1 MSDDAVFFDL
11 DGTLT
16 DSKLGITRSIQYAM
30 TKLGLAVPEA
40 DELHWCIGPPLKG
53 SFARLLDS
61 SDDTL
66 LDRAVSLYRERFG
79 TVGLFEN
86 TLYPLIPETLA
97 AVRSLGCDTYVVT
110 CKPSVFAQRIVEH
123 FGLSGLFE
131 RVYGSQLNGV
141 HTEKSEL
148 IAHVLRE
155 ESLPP
160 ARVVMIGDRWHDIA
174 GAKRCG
180 VRSIGVSY
188 GYGTERELRSHG
200 AELIADRPDAIPPLV
215 RSLLDGRR

>member
-16 DSKLGITRSIQYAM
+16 DSKPGITRSIQYAM
-30 TKLGLAVPEA
+30 TKLGWAALEA

-61 SDDTL
+61 SDDAL
-66 LDRAVSLYRERFG
+66 LDRAVSLYRERFA

-86 TLYPLIPETLA
+86 TLYPSIPEALA
-97 AVRSLGCDTYVVT
+97 AVRSLGCHTYVVT
-110 CKPSVFAQRIVEH
+110 SKPGVFAQRIVEH

-131 RVYGSQLNGV
+131 GVYGSQLNGA
-141 HTEKSEL
+141 HGEKSEL

-155 ESLPP
+155 ESLPA
-160 ARVVMIGDRWHDIA
+160 ARVVMVGDRWHDIV
-174 GAKRCG
+174 GAKSCG
-180 VRSIGVSY
+180 VQPLGVSY
-188 GYGTERELRSHG
+188 GYGTEEELRSHG
-200 AELIADRPDAIPPLV
+200 AVLIADSPDSIPPLV
-215 RSLLDGRR
+215 RSLLDR

>member
-30 TKLGLAVPEA
+30 TKLGQTPPDAG
-40 DELHWCIGPPLKG
+40 ELHWCIGPPLKG

-66 LDRAVSLYRERFG
+66 LDRAVSLYRERFA

-86 TLYPLIPETLA
+86 SLYPSIPEALA
-97 AVRSLGCDTYVVT
+97 AVRSLRCRTYVVT
-110 CKPSVFAQRIVEH
+110 SKPSVFAQRIVEH

-131 RVYGSQLNGV
+131 AVYGSQLNGT
-141 HTEKSEL
+141 HTEKWEL
-148 IAHVLRE
+148 IAHVLHV
-155 ESLPP
+155 ESLP
-160 ARVVMIGDRWHDIA
+160 ASRVVMVGDRWHDIV
-174 GAKRCG
+174 GAKSCG

-188 GYGTERELRSHG
+188 GYGIEDELKSHG
-200 AELIADRPDAIPPLV
+200 ATLIADSPDAIPPLV
-215 RSLLDGRR
+215 RSLLDR

>member
-30 TKLGLAVPEA
+30 TTLGLAAPEA
-40 DELHWCIGPPLKG
+40 DELHWCIGPPLKV
-53 SFARLLDS
+53 SFGCLLDS

-86 TLYPLIPETLA
+86 TLYPSIPEALA
-97 AVRSLGCDTYVVT
+97 AVRSLGCRTYVVT
-110 CKPSVFAQRIVEH
+110 SKPGVFAQRIVEH

-131 RVYGSQLNGV
+131 GVYGSQLSGV

-148 IAHVLRE
+148 IAHVLGV
-155 ESLPP
+155 ESLP
-160 ARVVMIGDRWHDIA
+160 ASRVLMVGDRWHDIV
-174 GAKRCG
+174 GAKSCG
-180 VRSIGVSY
+180 IRSIGVSY
-188 GYGTERELRSHG
+188 GYGSEEELRSHG
-200 AELIADRPDAIPPLV
+200 AADIADSPRAIPPLV
-215 RSLLDGRR
+215 RALFDR